1 MSVQG
6 NFGSEKFNYVKVE
19 VEGCDLGEGE
29 SMSDEELINQSFN
42 FVNLRGYPSLLG
54 DETETVVSY
63 SQDFT
68 YFKVLDPGN
77 TQSSNVFFMESIIN
91 LKDNILDIFDTEEFD
106 VPIFE
111 VSKRVDY
118 SSVIPHN
125 SRLAKREYISIF
137 FRADSENRFYKRE
150 GYDLLTFLGDLGGLF
165 DICMIMGMSLTSIFA
180 GRMFTAAL
188 IRSAYRVQKYFRDSS
203 QFYETTSRHKLTTES
218 QSQSSSISS
227 AQQAE
232 AIEEANDEIDD
243 EVRGI
248 GGAVTAETRQQANN
262 MSSTWRDTNT
272 CTPTMMHV

>member
-1 MSVQG
+1 M
-6 NFGSEKFNYVKVE
+6 E
-19 VEGCDLGEGE
+19 VEGCDLGEDE
-29 SMSDEELINQSFN
+29 CMSDEELIYQSFN

-68 YFKVLDPGN
+68 YFKVLDPGK

-111 VSKRVDY
+111 VSKRVEY
-118 SSVIPHN
+118 SSVIPQD

-165 DICMIMGMSLTSIFA
+165 DICMIMGMTLTSIFA

-203 QFYETTSRHKLTTES
+203 QFYETTS
-218 QSQSSSISS
+218 
-227 AQQAE
+227 
-232 AIEEANDEIDD
+232 
-243 EVRGI
+243 
-248 GGAVTAETRQQANN
+248 
-262 MSSTWRDTNT
+262 
-272 CTPTMMHV
+272 